1 MKILLTLCLLTFLC
15 LLSPC
20 SAGPVS
26 QQLMSLGS
34 CCSQHSNVTVP
45 VGKVKDLQMSPSHCK
60 LRSVIV
66 STQKGKRFCLDPS
79 GSWTQKLQRE
89 FGRERRL
96 H

>member
-15 LLSPC
+15 LLSPS
-20 SAGPVS
+20 SASPVGP
-26 QQLMSLGS
+26 QLLSKGS

-45 VGKVKDLQMSPSHCK
+45 VGKVKDLQMSPSHCM
-60 LRSVIV
+60 LHSVIV
-66 STQKGKRFCLDPS
+66 TTQNKKRFCLDPS

-89 FGRERRL
+89 FGKERRL